1 MIDISHKK
9 TTLRYA
15 RASGKIFL
23 NPETVQ
29 RVREKKVPK
38 GDVAE
43 VARSAGILA
52 AKRTPEWMV
61 FSHTLPLDWIE
72 IDMEIVPDGLK
83 FTSQTRTVWKT
94 GLEMEAMVAVSAALL
109 NAYDM
114 LKPLQTDITLGEI
127 KLEKKTG
134 GKSDSTDHFDPPL
147 KTAILTV
154 STAKQTGKRPNRS
167 GEVIRG
173 FLKNQPVEITIE
185 KTLTETKSIIAEELE
200 KLTDNSSIDL
210 ILLTGSSG
218 PQKSDLVP
226 AIIRKLSDKELPGI
240 GEAMR
245 QYGYQRTPFAML
257 SDQVAGMRG
266 NTLIVS
272 LPGSSRGAEES
283 LHALFPGL
291 LHLFKMIGR

>member
-1 MIDISHKK
+1 MIDISHKN

-23 NPETVQ
+23 DAATIN
-29 RVREKKVPK
+29 RVKEKSVPK

-61 FSHTLPLDWIE
+61 FSHTLPLDWVE
-72 IDMEIVPDGLK
+72 IQMEIIPDGLK
-83 FTSQTRTVWKT
+83 FTAEARTVWKT
-94 GLEMEAMVAVSAALL
+94 GLEMEVMVAVHAALL

-114 LKPLQTDITLGEI
+114 LKPIQEDITMGDIRLE
-127 KLEKKTG
+127 EKKG
-134 GKSDSTDHFDPPL
+134 GKSDMRDRFDPPI

-154 STAKQTGKRPNRS
+154 SDAKKEGGRENNSGKIVRDFLS
-167 GEVIRG
+167 EQEVE
-173 FLKNQPVEITIE
+173 VSIE
-185 KTLTETKSIIAEELE
+185 KTLPETKSALENEL
-200 KLTDNSSIDL
+200 KSLCDDSSVDL
-210 ILLTGSSG
+210 IFLTGSSG
-218 PQKSDLVP
+218 PQKTDIVP
-226 AIIRKLSDKELPGI
+226 EVLRSVSEKTVPGI

-245 QYGYQRTPFAML
+245 QYGFQRIPFAML
-257 SDQVAGMRG
+257 SDQVAGIRG
-266 NTLIVS
+266 STLMVS
-272 LPGSSRGAEES
+272 LPGSSRGAGES

>member
-15 RASGKIFL
+15 RASGKIYL
-23 NPETVQ
+23 DSNTID
-29 RVREKKVPK
+29 RVKQKTVPK

-43 VARSAGILA
+43 VARTAGILA

-61 FSHTLPLDWIE
+61 FSHTLPLDWVE
-72 IDMEIVPDGLK
+72 VHMEILPDALK
-83 FTSQTRTVWKT
+83 FTSETRTVWKT
-94 GLEMEAMVAVSAALL
+94 GLEMEAMVAVNAALL

-114 LKPLQTDITLGEI
+114 LKPLQANITLGEI
-127 KLEKKTG
+127 KLEEKTG
-134 GKSDSTDHFDPPL
+134 GKSDMTDRFDPPL

-154 STAKQTGKRPNRS
+154 STAKKEGKRPNRS
-167 GEVIRG
+167 GEIIAD
-173 FLKNQPVEITIE
+173 FFKNQPVKITIE
-185 KTLTETKSIIAEELE
+185 ETLPESKSILEE
-200 KLTDNSSIDL
+200 KLVELTDSGEVDL

-218 PQKSDLVP
+218 PQQSDVVP
-226 AIIRKLSDKELPGI
+226 EVLRKVSDKLIPGI

-257 SDQVAGMRG
+257 SDQVGGMRG
-266 NTLIVS
+266 KTLMVA

-283 LHALFPGL
+283 LHALFPGI
-291 LHLFKMIGR
+291 LHFFKMTGR